1 MAYNGFKG
9 IGPNNLGTSPLKQLK
24 NGNRGRI
31 KRDSLKVDRI
41 FRNTVYKN
49 PKGRID
55 NPFVTTRDNSPEG
68 KARGQKFAKDNDFE
82 GWKKMKKLESQQ
94 NKENNIGRPTQRTS
108 AQKNALTNAWNYTDI
123 YKKKYKQ

>member
-9 IGPNNLGTSPLKQLK
+9 IGPNNLGASPLKQLK

-55 NPFVTTRDNSPEG
+55 NPFVTTTDNSPEG
-68 KARGQKFAKDNDFE
+68 KARGQKFAKENDLE

-94 NKENNIGRPTQRTS
+94 DKENNTGRPTQRTS
-108 AQKNALTNAWNYTDI
+108 AQKKALTNAWNYTDI

>member
-9 IGPNNLGTSPLKQLK
+9 IGPNNLGASPLKQLK

-55 NPFVTTRDNSPEG
+55 NPFVTTTDNSPEG
-68 KARGQKFAKDNDFE
+68 KARGQKFAKENDFE

-94 NKENNIGRPTQRTS
+94 NKENNTGRPAQRTS
-108 AQKNALTNAWNYTDI
+108 AQKKALTNAWNYTDI

>member
-9 IGPNNLGTSPLKQLK
+9 IGPNNLGASPLKQLK

-55 NPFVTTRDNSPEG
+55 NPFVTTTDNSPEG
-68 KARGQKFAKDNDFE
+68 KARGQSLL
-82 GWKKMKKLESQQ
+82 KKTTLKGGKK
-94 NKENNIGRPTQRTS
+94 
-108 AQKNALTNAWNYTDI
+108 
-123 YKKKYKQ
+123 

>member
-9 IGPNNLGTSPLKQLK
+9 IGPNNLGASPLKQLK

-31 KRDSLKVDRI
+31 KRDSLKVNRI

-49 PKGRID
+49 PNGRID
-55 NPFVTTRDNSPEG
+55 NPFVTTTDNSPEG

-94 NKENNIGRPTQRTS
+94 NKENNTGRPTQRTS
-108 AQKNALTNAWNYTDI
+108 AQKKALTNAWNYTDI